1 MINKQDLI
9 NYFSEGIKK
18 DNTLRIGT
26 EHEKF
31 IFKQNDLSLVSYDG
45 DVSIQAIFQD
55 FVKEGWKEVREGKN
69 TIALTKN
76 NASITLEPG
85 GQFELSGAPLKSV
98 HETCSEINSHLDL
111 TKKLEKKYNIGFLG
125 IGFLPIGTLEEIPMV
140 PKKRY
145 AEIMTPYMRSL
156 GGLGL
161 EMMYQSATVQ
171 ANFDFTSEED
181 MGKKI
186 NVSSV
191 LQPLVTGLFANSPFK
206 NNQPS

>member
-1 MINKQDLI
+1 MINKKDLI
-9 NYFSEGIKK
+9 NYFSEGVKK
-18 DNTLRIGT
+18 DDTLRIGT

-31 IFKQNDLSLVSYDG
+31 IFKQNDLSLIPYDG

-55 FVKEGWKEVREGKN
+55 FVKEGWKEVKEGNN

-156 GGLGL
+156 GGLG
-161 EMMYQSATVQ
+161 
-171 ANFDFTSEED
+171 
-181 MGKKI
+181 
-186 NVSSV
+186 
-191 LQPLVTGLFANSPFK
+191 
-206 NNQPS
+206 